1 MVLETIT
8 LPIELQPYA
17 PSPVVKIP
25 DKGGKKAGAGLEPA
39 TLEVYK
45 PQTLAIWATRPWR
58 PLRACDSVWD
68 GGDQRY
74 AVLVRVTSRSSP
86 NSHNISIHDLQVSLG
101 NLL

>member
-45 PQTLAIWATRPWR
+45 PQTLAI
-58 PLRACDSVWD
+58 
-68 GGDQRY
+68 
-74 AVLVRVTSRSSP
+74 
-86 NSHNISIHDLQVSLG
+86 
-101 NLL
+101 